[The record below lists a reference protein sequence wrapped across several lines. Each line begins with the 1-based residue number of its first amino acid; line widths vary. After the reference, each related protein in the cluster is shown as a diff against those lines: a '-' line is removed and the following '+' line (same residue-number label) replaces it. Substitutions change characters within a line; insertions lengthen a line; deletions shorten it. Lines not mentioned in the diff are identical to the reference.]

1 MKTQKEKID
10 IAMKNL
16 ANTIKYNSKRWHQ
29 MGVNAK
35 VAAETEHRLVQK
47 CSSHEV
53 SEAGVQVH
61 KATIVRSTK
70 HHLTE
75 G

>member
-1 MKTQKEKID
+1 MREREFETVAIE
-10 IAMKNL
+10 A
-16 ANTIKYNSKRWHQ
+16 TSKAELD
-29 MGVNAK
+29 AK